1 VPELPEV
8 ETIVRDLRPQLAGR
22 RIESVQLT
30 RDPAIRKRLVRY
42 PNPTKFIRNLRGRTI
57 RSVERRGKY
66 LVMPLDRGVA
76 PRDGRSGPR
85 PTRVARDVPDERLRG
100 SANGAF
106 ETSGERLVVH
116 LGMTGHLRVWEPE
129 ETPVKHTHFRA
140 LLDSGLELRYDDP
153 RQFGR
158 LLLGT
163 QDELVAGRAFPARLG
178 PEPIH
183 GDLTEAE
190 FDSIVTSRRR
200 PIKSALLDQSFL
212 AGVGNIYADEACFRA
227 GIRPSRW
234 THRLTA
240 RERRALY
247 SAIQE
252 VLENGIAARGSSI
265 INYVDAFGVRGGN
278 QEKLLVYG
286 RSGEPCLKCGTPL
299 QGTRLAGRGT
309 VYCRK
314 CQR

>member
-1 VPELPEV
+1 MPELPEV

-30 RDPAIRKRLVRY
+30 RDKPARDRVIRY
-42 PNPTKFIRNLRGRTI
+42 PTALKFARRLRGRTI
-57 RSVERRGKY
+57 RTVERRGKY
-66 LVMPLDRGVA
+66 IVMPLDAA
-76 PRDGRSGPR
+76 P
-85 PTRVARDVPDERLRG
+85 ARTFP
-100 SANGAF
+100 ANGALQA
-106 ETSGERLVVH
+106 SGERMIVH

-129 ETPVKHTHFRA
+129 EAPVKHTHFRA

-158 LLLGT
+158 LIVGSL
-163 QDELVAGRAFPARLG
+163 DELIGARAFPKRLG

-190 FDSIVTSRRR
+190 FERLIRARRR
-200 PIKSALLDQSFL
+200 PVKSALLDQSFL

-234 THRLTA
+234 THRLTV

-247 SAIQE
+247 AAIQT
-252 VLENGIAARGSSI
+252 VLENSIAARGSSI
-265 INYVDAFGVRGGN
+265 INYVDGFGLRGAN
-278 QEKLLVYG
+278 QEQLLVYG
-286 RSGEPCLKCGTPL
+286 RRGEPCLRCGMPL

>member
-1 VPELPEV
+1 MPELPEV
-8 ETIVRDLRPQLAGR
+8 ETIVRDLRPQLTGR
-22 RIESVQLT
+22 RIESLQLA
-30 RDPAIRKRLVRY
+30 RDPAVRARVVRY
-42 PNPTKFIRNLRGRTI
+42 PSATKFVRRLRGRTI
-57 RSVERRGKY
+57 KAVLRRGKY
-66 LVMPLDRGVA
+66 IVMPLEPA
-76 PRDGRSGPR
+76 NDGTIR
-85 PTRVARDVPDERLRG
+85 P
-100 SANGAF
+100 NGAL
-106 ETSGERLVVH
+106 GDQVIVH

-129 ETPVKHTHFRA
+129 ESPVKHTHFRA
-140 LLDSGLELRYDDP
+140 GLDSGLELRYDDP

-158 LLLGT
+158 LVVGT
-163 QDELVAGRAFPARLG
+163 MDELIAARAFPRRLG

-190 FDSIVTSRRR
+190 FEGLVKARRR
-200 PIKSALLDQSFL
+200 PVKSALLDQSFL

-234 THRLTA
+234 THRLTV

-247 SAIQE
+247 EAIQY
-252 VLENGIAARGSSI
+252 VLENSIAARGSSI
-265 INYVDAFGVRGGN
+265 INYVDGFGLRGSN

-286 RSGEPCLKCGTPL
+286 RSGEPCLRCGTPL
-299 QGTRLAGRGT
+299 LGTRLAGRGT

>member
-1 VPELPEV
+1 MPELPEV
-8 ETIVRDLRPQLAGR
+8 ETIARDLRPQLAGR
-22 RIESVQLT
+22 RIESVHLT

-42 PNPTKFIRNLRGRTI
+42 PSATTFVRRLRGRTI

-66 LVMPLDRGVA
+66 LVMPLDQ
-76 PRDGRSGPR
+76 
-85 PTRVARDVPDERLRG
+85 
-100 SANGAF
+100 NGQ
-106 ETSGERLVVH
+106 RLVVH

-129 ETPVKHTHFRA
+129 EAPVKHTHLRV

-163 QDELVAGRAFPARLG
+163 QEELVAGRAFPAKLG
-178 PEPIH
+178 PEPIG

-190 FDSIVTSRRR
+190 FDRIVKSRRR

-252 VLENGIAARGSSI
+252 VLENSIAARGSSI

-286 RSGEPCLKCGTPL
+286 RSGEPCVKCGTPL
-299 QGTRLAGRGT
+299 QGSRLAGRGT

>member
-1 VPELPEV
+1 MPELPEV
-8 ETIVRDLRPQLAGR
+8 ETVVRDLRPQLSGR
-22 RIESVQLT
+22 RIVSLQLT
-30 RDPAIRKRLVRY
+30 RDPAIRARLVRH
-42 PNPTKFIRNLRGRTI
+42 PNPAQFARRLRGRTI
-57 RSVERRGKY
+57 KTVLRRGKY
-66 LVMPLDRGVA
+66 IVMPLD
-76 PRDGRSGPR
+76 GPR
-85 PTRVARDVPDERLRG
+85 TPRNGDSLSDE
-100 SANGAF
+100 
-106 ETSGERLVVH
+106 VIVH

-129 ETPVKHTHFRA
+129 EAPVKHTHFRA
-140 LLDSGLELRYDDP
+140 MLDSGLELRYDDP

-158 LLLGT
+158 LLVGRR
-163 QDELVAGRAFPARLG
+163 DELIAARAFPARLG

-190 FDSIVTSRRR
+190 FEKLVKARRR
-200 PIKSALLDQSFL
+200 PVKSALLDQSFL

-234 THRLTA
+234 THRLTV

-247 SAIQE
+247 QAIQY
-252 VLENGIAARGSSI
+252 VLENSIAARGSSI
-265 INYVDAFGVRGGN
+265 INYVDGFGLRGSN

-286 RSGEPCLKCGTPL
+286 RSGEPCLRCGTPL

>member
-1 VPELPEV
+1 MPELPEV
-8 ETIVRDLRPQLAGR
+8 ETVVRDLRSQLTGR
-22 RIESVQLT
+22 RIETVKLT
-30 RDPAIRKRLVRY
+30 SDPLVLSRLIRY
-42 PNPTKFIRNLRGRTI
+42 PTPRSFAARLRGQTI
-57 RSVERRGKY
+57 RTVERRGKY
-66 LVMPLDRGVA
+66 IVMPLGEN
-76 PRDGRSGPR
+76 GRR
-85 PTRVARDVPDERLRG
+85 
-100 SANGAF
+100 F
-106 ETSGERLVVH
+106 VVH
-116 LGMTGHLRVWEPE
+116 LGMTGHLRGWEPE
-129 ETPVKHTHFRA
+129 EATVKHTHFRA

-163 QDELVAGRAFPARLG
+163 QDELVQARAFPARLG

-190 FDSIVTSRRR
+190 FERLIRARRR
-200 PIKSALLDQSFL
+200 PVKSALLDQSFL

-247 SAIQE
+247 SSIEE
-252 VLENGIAARGSSI
+252 VLENSIAARGSSI
-265 INYVDAFGVRGGN
+265 INYVDAFGVRGSN

-286 RSGEPCLKCGTPL
+286 RGGEPCLKCGTRL
-299 QGTRLAGRGT
+299 QVTRLAGRGT

>member
-8 ETIVRDLRPQLAGR
+8 ETVVRDLRPQLSGR
-22 RIESVQLT
+22 RITSVQLT
-30 RDPAIRKRLVRY
+30 PDPAIRGRLVRY
-42 PNPTKFIRNLRGRTI
+42 PSARQFVQRLKGRTI
-57 RSVERRGKY
+57 RTVERRGKY
-66 LVMPLDRGVA
+66 IVMPLDQ
-76 PRDGRSGPR
+76 D
-85 PTRVARDVPDERLRG
+85 
-100 SANGAF
+100 
-106 ETSGERLVVH
+106 GERLVVH

-129 ETPVKHTHFRA
+129 EAPVKHTHVRVR
-140 LLDSGLELRYDDP
+140 LDTGLELRYDDQ

-158 LLLGT
+158 LLLGK
-163 QDELVAGRAFPARLG
+163 QEELVAARAFPARLG

-190 FDSIVTSRRR
+190 FERLIRARRR
-200 PIKSALLDQSFL
+200 PVKSALLDQSFL

-234 THRLTA
+234 THRLTV

-247 SAIQE
+247 SSIQE
-252 VLENGIAARGSSI
+252 VLENSIAARGSSI
-265 INYVDAFGVRGGN
+265 INYVDAFGLRGSN

-286 RSGEPCLKCGTPL
+286 RAGEPCLRCGTPL

>member
-1 VPELPEV
+1 MPELPEV
-8 ETIVRDLRPQLAGR
+8 ETVVRDLRPQLSGR
-22 RIESVQLT
+22 TIASVQLT
-30 RDPAIRKRLVRY
+30 RDPLIRGRLIRY
-42 PNPTKFIRNLRGRTI
+42 PSATTFVRRLRGRTI

-66 LVMPLDRGVA
+66 IVMPLDQ
-76 PRDGRSGPR
+76 DS
-85 PTRVARDVPDERLRG
+85 
-100 SANGAF
+100 
-106 ETSGERLVVH
+106 ERLVVH

-129 ETPVKHTHFRA
+129 ETPVKHTHVHVV
-140 LLDSGLELRYDDP
+140 LDTGLELRYDDQ

-158 LLLGT
+158 LLLGK
-163 QDELVAGRAFPARLG
+163 QDELVAARAFPARLG

-190 FDSIVTSRRR
+190 FDRLVRGRRR
-200 PIKSALLDQSFL
+200 PVKSALLDQSFL

-234 THRLTA
+234 THQLTL

-252 VLENGIAARGSSI
+252 VLENSIAARGSSI
-265 INYVDAFGVRGGN
+265 INYVDAFGLRGSN

-286 RSGEPCLKCGTPL
+286 RAGEPCLTCGTPL

>member
-1 VPELPEV
+1 MPELPEV

-42 PNPTKFIRNLRGRTI
+42 PNPTTFIRNLRGRTI

-66 LVMPLDRGVA
+66 LVMPLDH
-76 PRDGRSGPR
+76 D
-85 PTRVARDVPDERLRG
+85 
-100 SANGAF
+100 
-106 ETSGERLVVH
+106 GERLVVH

-178 PEPIH
+178 PEPIQ

-190 FDSIVTSRRR
+190 FDKIVKSRRR

-286 RSGEPCLKCGTPL
+286 RSGEPCVKCGTPL

>member
-1 VPELPEV
+1 MPELPEV

-30 RDPAIRKRLVRY
+30 RDPAIRGRLVRY
-42 PNPTKFIRNLRGRTI
+42 PNATTFVRRLRGRTI

-66 LVMPLDRGVA
+66 LVMPLDH
-76 PRDGRSGPR
+76 
-85 PTRVARDVPDERLRG
+85 
-100 SANGAF
+100 N
-106 ETSGERLVVH
+106 GERLVVH

-129 ETPVKHTHFRA
+129 EAPVKHTHLRA

-163 QDELVAGRAFPARLG
+163 QEDLVAGRAFPARLG
-178 PEPIH
+178 PEPVH

-190 FDSIVTSRRR
+190 FEKIVKSRRR
-200 PIKSALLDQSFL
+200 PINSALLDQSFL

-234 THRLTA
+234 THRLTG

-252 VLENGIAARGSSI
+252 VLENSIAARGSSI
-265 INYVDAFGVRGGN
+265 INYVDAFGLRGTN

-286 RSGEPCLKCGTPL
+286 RSGEPCVRCGTPL

>member
-1 VPELPEV
+1 MPELPEV
-8 ETIVRDLRPQLAGR
+8 ETIVNDLRPQLAGR
-22 RIESVQLT
+22 RIESLHLT
-30 RDPAIRKRLVRY
+30 RDAAIRARVVRY
-42 PNPTKFIRNLRGRTI
+42 PSAARFVRRLRGRTI
-57 RSVERRGKY
+57 TAVERRGKY
-66 LVMPLDRGVA
+66 IVMPLDGT
-76 PRDGRSGPR
+76 
-85 PTRVARDVPDERLRG
+85 PTG
-100 SANGAF
+100 TFGANGALD
-106 ETSGERLVVH
+106 SDRMIVH

-158 LLLGT
+158 LVVGT
-163 QDELVAGRAFPARLG
+163 MDELIAARAFPRRLG

-190 FDSIVTSRRR
+190 FERLVKARRR
-200 PIKSALLDQSFL
+200 PVKSALLDQSFL

-234 THRLTA
+234 THRLTV

-247 SAIQE
+247 AAIRD
-252 VLENGIAARGSSI
+252 VLENSIAARGSSI
-265 INYVDAFGVRGGN
+265 INYVDGFGLPGGN

-286 RSGEPCLKCGTPL
+286 RSGEPCLRCGTPL

>member
-1 VPELPEV
+1 MPELPEV
-8 ETIVRDLRPQLAGR
+8 ETIVRDLRPQLAGQ

-30 RDPAIRKRLVRY
+30 RDKPARDRVVRY
-42 PNPTKFIRNLRGRTI
+42 PTAVQFARRLRGRTI
-57 RSVERRGKY
+57 RTVERRGKY
-66 LVMPLDRGVA
+66 IVIPLAVA
-76 PRDGRSGPR
+76 PGNGKSATPGDAASQ
-85 PTRVARDVPDERLRG
+85 ERLI
-100 SANGAF
+100 
-106 ETSGERLVVH
+106 VH
-116 LGMTGHLRVWEPE
+116 LGMTGHLQVWEPE

-140 LLDSGLELRYDDP
+140 SLDSGLELRYDDP

-158 LLLGT
+158 LVVGSL
-163 QDELVAGRAFPARLG
+163 DELIDSRAFPRRLG
-178 PEPIH
+178 PEPIY

-190 FDSIVTSRRR
+190 FEKLIRARRR
-200 PIKSALLDQSFL
+200 PVKSALLDQSFL

-227 GIRPSRW
+227 EIRPSRW
-234 THRLTA
+234 TNRLTL

-247 SAIQE
+247 SAIKD
-252 VLENGIAARGSSI
+252 VLETSIAARGSSV
-265 INYVDAFGVRGGN
+265 INYVDGFGLRGAN

-286 RSGEPCLKCGTPL
+286 RRGEPCLRCGTPL

>member
-1 VPELPEV
+1 MPELPEV

-22 RIESVQLT
+22 RIESVELT
-30 RDPAIRKRLVRY
+30 RDRPARDRVIRY
-42 PNPTKFIRNLRGRTI
+42 PTALKFARRLRGRTI
-57 RSVERRGKY
+57 KSVERRGKY
-66 LVMPLDRGVA
+66 IVMPLSVA
-76 PRDGRSGPR
+76 PNGD
-85 PTRVARDVPDERLRG
+85 
-100 SANGAF
+100 SAS
-106 ETSGERLVVH
+106 ETPGERLVVH

-129 ETPVKHTHFRA
+129 EAPVKHTHFRA

-158 LLLGT
+158 LVVGSL
-163 QDELVAGRAFPARLG
+163 DELIDARAFPRRLG

-190 FDSIVTSRRR
+190 FEKLIRARRR
-200 PIKSALLDQSFL
+200 PVKSALLDQSFL

-234 THRLTA
+234 THRLTV

-247 SAIQE
+247 AAIHD
-252 VLENGIAARGSSI
+252 VLENSIAARGSSI
-265 INYVDAFGVRGGN
+265 INYVDGFGLRGAN
-278 QEKLLVYG
+278 QETLLVYG
-286 RSGEPCLKCGTPL
+286 RRGEPCLRCGTPL

>member
-1 VPELPEV
+1 MPELPEV

-30 RDPAIRKRLVRY
+30 RDPAIRARVVRF
-42 PNPTKFIRNLRGRTI
+42 PSATKFARSLRGRTI

-66 LVMPLDRGVA
+66 IVMPLETIPNGTF
-76 PRDGRSGPR
+76 G
-85 PTRVARDVPDERLRG
+85 
-100 SANGAF
+100 ANGAL
-106 ETSGERLVVH
+106 EASGDRMIVH

-158 LLLGT
+158 LVVGSL
-163 QDELVAGRAFPARLG
+163 DELIAARAFPARLG

-183 GDLTEAE
+183 GDLTELE
-190 FDSIVTSRRR
+190 FERLVKARRR
-200 PIKSALLDQSFL
+200 PVKSALLDQSFL

-234 THRLTA
+234 THRLTV

-247 SAIQE
+247 AAIQE
-252 VLENGIAARGSSI
+252 VLENSIAARGSSI
-265 INYVDAFGVRGGN
+265 INYVDAFGVRGNN
-278 QEKLLVYG
+278 QEQLLVYG
-286 RSGEPCLKCGTPL
+286 RSGEPCLRCGTPL

-314 CQR
+314 CQH

>member
-1 VPELPEV
+1 MPELPEV
-8 ETIVRDLRPQLAGR
+8 ETVVRDLRPQLSGR

-30 RDPAIRKRLVRY
+30 RDPAIRARLVRH
-42 PNPTKFIRNLRGRTI
+42 PSPGQFVRRLRGATI
-57 RSVERRGKY
+57 TSVERRGKY
-66 LVMPLDRGVA
+66 IVMPLDH
-76 PRDGRSGPR
+76 DGQ
-85 PTRVARDVPDERLRG
+85 
-100 SANGAF
+100 
-106 ETSGERLVVH
+106 RLVVH

-129 ETPVKHTHFRA
+129 EAPVKHTHFRA
-140 LLDSGLELRYDDP
+140 LLDSGLELRYDDQ

-158 LLLGT
+158 LLLGKP
-163 QDELVAGRAFPARLG
+163 DELIGARAFPARLG

-190 FDSIVTSRRR
+190 FDKLIRARRR
-200 PIKSALLDQSFL
+200 PVKSALLDQSFL

-234 THRLTA
+234 TNRLTV

-247 SAIQE
+247 SAIRE
-252 VLENGIAARGSSI
+252 VLEHSIAARGSSV
-265 INYVDAFGVRGGN
+265 INYVDAFGVRGAN
-278 QEKLLVYG
+278 QEQLLVYG
-286 RSGEPCLKCGTPL
+286 RRGQPCLICGTPL

>member
-1 VPELPEV
+1 
-8 ETIVRDLRPQLAGR
+8 
-22 RIESVQLT
+22 VQLT
-30 RDPAIRKRLVRY
+30 RDPAIRGRLVRY
-42 PNPTKFIRNLRGRTI
+42 PNATTFVRRLRGRTI

-66 LVMPLDRGVA
+66 LVMPLDH
-76 PRDGRSGPR
+76 
-85 PTRVARDVPDERLRG
+85 
-100 SANGAF
+100 N
-106 ETSGERLVVH
+106 GERLVVH

-129 ETPVKHTHFRA
+129 EAPVKHTHLRA

-163 QDELVAGRAFPARLG
+163 QEDLVAGRAFPARLG
-178 PEPIH
+178 PEPVH

-190 FDSIVTSRRR
+190 FEKIVRSRRR

-234 THRLTA
+234 THRLTG

-252 VLENGIAARGSSI
+252 VLENSIAARGSSI
-265 INYVDAFGVRGGN
+265 INYVDAFGLRGTN

-286 RSGEPCLKCGTPL
+286 RSGEPCVKCGTPL

>member
-1 VPELPEV
+1 MPELPEV
-8 ETIVRDLRPQLAGR
+8 ETIVRDLRPQLTGR
-22 RIESVQLT
+22 RIESLQLA
-30 RDPAIRKRLVRY
+30 RDPAVRARVVRY
-42 PNPTKFIRNLRGRTI
+42 PSATKFVRRLRGRTI
-57 RSVERRGKY
+57 KAVLRRGKY
-66 LVMPLDRGVA
+66 IVMPLEPA
-76 PRDGRSGPR
+76 NDGTIR
-85 PTRVARDVPDERLRG
+85 P
-100 SANGAF
+100 NGAL
-106 ETSGERLVVH
+106 GDQVIVH

-129 ETPVKHTHFRA
+129 ESPVKHTHFRA
-140 LLDSGLELRYDDP
+140 VLDSGLELRYDDP

-158 LLLGT
+158 LVVGT
-163 QDELVAGRAFPARLG
+163 MDELIAARAFPRRLG

-190 FDSIVTSRRR
+190 FEGLVKARRR
-200 PIKSALLDQSFL
+200 PVKSALLDQSFL

-234 THRLTA
+234 THRLTV

-247 SAIQE
+247 EAIQY
-252 VLENGIAARGSSI
+252 VLENSIAARGSSI
-265 INYVDAFGVRGGN
+265 INYVDGFGLRGSN

-286 RSGEPCLKCGTPL
+286 RSGEPCLRCGTPL
-299 QGTRLAGRGT
+299 RGTRLAGRGT

>member
-1 VPELPEV
+1 MPELPEV
-8 ETIVRDLRPQLAGR
+8 ETIVNDLRPQLVGR
-22 RIESVQLT
+22 RFESLHLT
-30 RDPAIRKRLVRY
+30 RDPAIRARLVRY
-42 PNPTKFIRNLRGRTI
+42 PTANTFIRRLRGRTI
-57 RSVERRGKY
+57 MSVQRRGKY
-66 LVMPLDRGVA
+66 IVMPLDPA
-76 PRDGRSGPR
+76 
-85 PTRVARDVPDERLRG
+85 AAANNG
-100 SANGAF
+100 SAGGIA
-106 ETSGERLVVH
+106 TAGERVIVH

-129 ETPVKHTHFRA
+129 EAPVKHTHFRA

-158 LLLGT
+158 LVLGSM
-163 QDELVAGRAFPARLG
+163 DELIAARAFPARLG

-190 FDSIVTSRRR
+190 FERLIRARRR
-200 PIKSALLDQSFL
+200 PVKSALLDQSFL

-234 THRLTA
+234 THRLTV

-247 SAIQE
+247 EAIQH
-252 VLENGIAARGSSI
+252 VLENSIAARGSSI
-265 INYVDAFGVRGGN
+265 INYVDGFGLPGGN

-286 RSGEPCLKCGTPL
+286 RSGEPCLRCGTPL

-309 VYCRK
+309 VYCRT

>member
-1 VPELPEV
+1 MPELPEV
-8 ETIVRDLRPQLAGR
+8 ETIVRDLRPQLTGR
-22 RIESVQLT
+22 RIESLQLA
-30 RDPAIRKRLVRY
+30 RDPAVRARVVRY
-42 PNPTKFIRNLRGRTI
+42 PSATKFVRRLRGRTI
-57 RSVERRGKY
+57 KAVLRRGKY
-66 LVMPLDRGVA
+66 IVMPLEPA
-76 PRDGRSGPR
+76 NDGTIR
-85 PTRVARDVPDERLRG
+85 P
-100 SANGAF
+100 NGAL
-106 ETSGERLVVH
+106 GDQVIVH

-129 ETPVKHTHFRA
+129 ESPVKHTHFRA
-140 LLDSGLELRYDDP
+140 VLDSGLELRYDDP

-158 LLLGT
+158 LVVGT
-163 QDELVAGRAFPARLG
+163 MDELIAARAFPRRLG

-190 FDSIVTSRRR
+190 FEGLVKARRR
-200 PIKSALLDQSFL
+200 PVKSALLDQSFL

-234 THRLTA
+234 THRLTV

-247 SAIQE
+247 EAIQY
-252 VLENGIAARGSSI
+252 VLENSIAARGSSI
-265 INYVDAFGVRGGN
+265 INYVDGFGLRGSN

-286 RSGEPCLKCGTPL
+286 RSGEPCLRCGTPL
-299 QGTRLAGRGT
+299 LGTRLAGRGT

>member
-1 VPELPEV
+1 MPELPEV
-8 ETIVRDLRPQLAGR
+8 ETVVRDLRPQLSGR
-22 RIESVQLT
+22 RIVAVELG
-30 RDPAIRKRLVRY
+30 RDPAALARVIRY
-42 PNPTKFIRNLRGRTI
+42 PAPRAFGRRLRGQTI
-57 RSVERRGKY
+57 AAVERRGKY
-66 LVMPLDRGVA
+66 IVMPLGQN
-76 PRDGRSGPR
+76 GRR
-85 PTRVARDVPDERLRG
+85 
-100 SANGAF
+100 F
-106 ETSGERLVVH
+106 IVH
-116 LGMTGHLRVWEPE
+116 LGMTGHLRAWEPE
-129 ETPVKHTHFRA
+129 EAPVKHTHFRA
-140 LLDSGLELRYDDP
+140 RLDSGLELRYDDS

-163 QDELVAGRAFPARLG
+163 HEELVAARAFPARLG

-190 FDSIVTSRRR
+190 FERLVRARRR
-200 PIKSALLDQSFL
+200 PVKSALLDQSFL

-234 THRLTA
+234 THRLTV

-247 SAIQE
+247 ASIQE
-252 VLENGIAARGSSI
+252 VLENSIAARGSSI
-265 INYVDAFGVRGGN
+265 INYVDAFGLRGGN

-286 RSGEPCLKCGTPL
+286 RGGEPCLRCGTPL
-299 QGTRLAGRGT
+299 QATRLAGRGT

>member
-1 VPELPEV
+1 MPELPEV
-8 ETIVRDLRPQLAGR
+8 ETVVNDLRPQLAGR
-22 RIESVQLT
+22 RVESLHLT
-30 RDPAIRKRLVRY
+30 RDAAIRARVVRY
-42 PNPTKFIRNLRGRTI
+42 PSAARFVRRLRGRTI
-57 RSVERRGKY
+57 KTVLRRGKY
-66 LVMPLDRGVA
+66 IVMPLDGT
-76 PRDGRSGPR
+76 
-85 PTRVARDVPDERLRG
+85 PTG
-100 SANGAF
+100 TFGANGALD
-106 ETSGERLVVH
+106 SDRMIVH

-140 LLDSGLELRYDDP
+140 LLDSGLELRYEDP

-158 LLLGT
+158 LVIGT
-163 QDELVAGRAFPARLG
+163 MDELIAARAFPRRLG

-190 FDSIVTSRRR
+190 FERLVKARRR
-200 PIKSALLDQSFL
+200 PVKSALLDQSFL

-234 THRLTA
+234 THRLTV

-252 VLENGIAARGSSI
+252 VLENSIAARGSSI
-265 INYVDAFGVRGGN
+265 IDYVDGFGLRGSN

-286 RSGEPCLKCGTPL
+286 RSGEPCIKCGTPL

>member
-1 VPELPEV
+1 MPELPEV
-8 ETIVRDLRPQLAGR
+8 ETVVRDLRPQLAGR
-22 RIESVQLT
+22 RLESVQLT
-30 RDPAIRKRLVRY
+30 RDPAIRVRLVRY
-42 PNPTKFIRNLRGRTI
+42 PSPAKFVRSLRGRKIT
-57 RSVERRGKY
+57 SVERRGKY
-66 LVMPLDRGVA
+66 IVMPLD
-76 PRDGRSGPR
+76 D
-85 PTRVARDVPDERLRG
+85 
-100 SANGAF
+100 NGQ
-106 ETSGERLVVH
+106 RLVVH

-129 ETPVKHTHFRA
+129 EAPVKHTHFRA

-158 LLLGT
+158 LLVGSM
-163 QDELVAGRAFPARLG
+163 DELIAARAFPARLG
-178 PEPIH
+178 PEPIA

-190 FDSIVTSRRR
+190 FERLIKARRR
-200 PIKSALLDQSFL
+200 PVKSALLDQSFL

-234 THRLTA
+234 THRLTT
-240 RERRALY
+240 RERRGLY

-252 VLENGIAARGSSI
+252 VLENSIAARGSSI
-265 INYVDAFGVRGGN
+265 INYVDAFGLRGRN

-286 RSGEPCLKCGTPL
+286 RSGEPCLRCGTPL

>member
-1 VPELPEV
+1 MPELPEV
-8 ETIVRDLRPQLAGR
+8 ETVVNDLRPQLVGR
-22 RIESVQLT
+22 RIESLQLT
-30 RDPAIRKRLVRY
+30 RDPAIRARLVRH
-42 PNPTKFIRNLRGRTI
+42 PSPAQFLRRLRGRTI
-57 RSVERRGKY
+57 ASVQRRGKY
-66 LVMPLDRGVA
+66 IVMPLEPAAVGTFH
-76 PRDGRSGPR
+76 G
-85 PTRVARDVPDERLRG
+85 
-100 SANGAF
+100 NGAL
-106 ETSGERLVVH
+106 EPSGERVIVH

-158 LLLGT
+158 LVVGSL
-163 QDELVAGRAFPARLG
+163 DELIAARAFPARLG

-190 FDSIVTSRRR
+190 FEKLVKARRR
-200 PIKSALLDQSFL
+200 PVKSALLDQSFL

-234 THRLTA
+234 THRLTV

-247 SAIQE
+247 AAIQE
-252 VLENGIAARGSSI
+252 VLETSIAARGSSI
-265 INYVDAFGVRGGN
+265 INYVDGFGLRGSN

-286 RSGEPCLKCGTPL
+286 RSGKPCLTCGTPL
-299 QGTRLAGRGT
+299 RGTRLAGRST
-309 VYCRK
+309 VYCRT

>member
-1 VPELPEV
+1 MPELPEV
-8 ETIVRDLRPQLAGR
+8 ETIVNDLRPQLVGR
-22 RIESVQLT
+22 RFEWLQLT
-30 RDPAIRKRLVRY
+30 RDPAIRARLVRY
-42 PNPTKFIRNLRGRTI
+42 PSADKFIRRLRGRRIKT
-57 RSVERRGKY
+57 VERRGKY
-66 LVMPLDRGVA
+66 IVMPLDPAAGEEKL
-76 PRDGRSGPR
+76 G
-85 PTRVARDVPDERLRG
+85 
-100 SANGAF
+100 ANGDV
-106 ETSGERLVVH
+106 TTTDQRVIVH

-129 ETPVKHTHFRA
+129 EAPVKHTHFRA

-158 LLLGT
+158 LVVGSM
-163 QDELVAGRAFPARLG
+163 DELIAARAFPARLG

-190 FDSIVTSRRR
+190 FERLIRARRR
-200 PIKSALLDQSFL
+200 PVKSALLDQSFL

-234 THRLTA
+234 THRLTV

-247 SAIQE
+247 EAIQH
-252 VLENGIAARGSSI
+252 VLENSIAARGSSI
-265 INYVDAFGVRGGN
+265 INYVDGFGLPGGN

-286 RSGEPCLKCGTPL
+286 RSGEPCLRCGTPL

>member
-1 VPELPEV
+1 MPELPEV
-8 ETIVRDLRPQLAGR
+8 ETVVRDLRPQLTGR
-22 RIESVQLT
+22 RIESLQLT
-30 RDPAIRKRLVRY
+30 RDPAVRARVVRY
-42 PNPTKFIRNLRGRTI
+42 PSATKFVRRLRGRTI
-57 RSVERRGKY
+57 KTVLRRGKY
-66 LVMPLDRGVA
+66 IVMPLEPA
-76 PRDGRSGPR
+76 PTGTFAP
-85 PTRVARDVPDERLRG
+85 
-100 SANGAF
+100 NGAL
-106 ETSGERLVVH
+106 GDQVIVH

-129 ETPVKHTHFRA
+129 EAPVKHTHFRA
-140 LLDSGLELRYDDP
+140 VLDSGLELRYDDP

-158 LLLGT
+158 LVIGT
-163 QDELVAGRAFPARLG
+163 MDELIAARAFPRRLG

-190 FDSIVTSRRR
+190 FERLVKARRR
-200 PIKSALLDQSFL
+200 PVKSALLDQSFL

-234 THRLTA
+234 THRLTV

-247 SAIQE
+247 EAIQY
-252 VLENGIAARGSSI
+252 VLENSIAARGSSI
-265 INYVDAFGVRGGN
+265 INYVDGFGLRGSN

-286 RSGEPCLKCGTPL
+286 RSGEPCLRCGTPL
-299 QGTRLAGRGT
+299 LGTRLAGRGT

>member
-1 VPELPEV
+1 MPELPEV
-8 ETIVRDLRPQLAGR
+8 ETVVRDLQPQLSGR
-22 RIESVQLT
+22 RVESVQVTSDL
-30 RDPAIRKRLVRY
+30 AIRARLIRY
-42 PNPTKFIRNLRGRTI
+42 PTPRQFVARLRGRIITT
-57 RSVERRGKY
+57 VQRRGKY
-66 LVMPLDRGVA
+66 IVIPLDSPAAYGQ
-76 PRDGRSGPR
+76 PENGDSQ
-85 PTRVARDVPDERLRG
+85 RLI
-100 SANGAF
+100 
-106 ETSGERLVVH
+106 VH

-129 ETPVKHTHFRA
+129 EAPVKHTHFRA
-140 LLDSGLELRYDDP
+140 VLDSGLELRYEDP

-158 LLLGT
+158 LLLGSM
-163 QDELVAGRAFPARLG
+163 DEVMAAGAFPARLG

-183 GDLTEAE
+183 GDLTEAQFE
-190 FDSIVTSRRR
+190 QLVRARRR
-200 PIKSALLDQSFL
+200 PVKSALLDQSFL

-252 VLENGIAARGSSI
+252 VLENSIAARGSSI

-286 RSGEPCLKCGTPL
+286 RSGEPCLRCGTL
-299 QGTRLAGRGT
+299 LRGTRLAGRGT
-309 VYCRK
+309 VYCRT

>member
-1 VPELPEV
+1 MPELPEV
-8 ETIVRDLRPQLAGR
+8 ETIVNDLRPQLVGR
-22 RIESVQLT
+22 RFESVHLT
-30 RDPAIRKRLVRY
+30 RDPAIQARLVRY
-42 PNPTKFIRNLRGRTI
+42 PSANAFVRRLRGRMI
-57 RSVERRGKY
+57 MSIQRRGKY
-66 LVMPLDRGVA
+66 IVMPLDLPAGEQYL
-76 PRDGRSGPR
+76 P
-85 PTRVARDVPDERLRG
+85 
-100 SANGAF
+100 ANGGVHP
-106 ETSGERLVVH
+106 SGDRVIVH
-116 LGMTGHLRVWEPE
+116 LGMTGQRRVWEPE

-140 LLDSGLELRYDDP
+140 LLDSGVELRYDDP

-158 LLLGT
+158 LVVGSM
-163 QDELVAGRAFPARLG
+163 DELIAARAFPARLG

-183 GDLTEAE
+183 GDLTESE
-190 FDSIVTSRRR
+190 FERLIRARRR
-200 PIKSALLDQSFL
+200 PVKSALLDQSFL

-234 THRLTA
+234 THRLTV

-252 VLENGIAARGSSI
+252 VLENSIAARGSSI
-265 INYVDAFGVRGGN
+265 INYVDGFGLRGSN

-286 RSGEPCLKCGTPL
+286 RAGEPCLTCGTPL

>member
-1 VPELPEV
+1 MPELPEV
-8 ETIVRDLRPQLAGR
+8 ETVVRDLRPQLSGR
-22 RIESVQLT
+22 RIVAVELG
-30 RDPAIRKRLVRY
+30 RDPAALARVIRY
-42 PNPTKFIRNLRGRTI
+42 PAPRAFGRRLRGQTI
-57 RSVERRGKY
+57 AAVERRGKY
-66 LVMPLDRGVA
+66 IVMPLGQN
-76 PRDGRSGPR
+76 GRR
-85 PTRVARDVPDERLRG
+85 
-100 SANGAF
+100 F
-106 ETSGERLVVH
+106 IVH
-116 LGMTGHLRVWEPE
+116 LGMTGHLRAWEPE
-129 ETPVKHTHFRA
+129 EAPVKHTHFRA
-140 LLDSGLELRYDDP
+140 RLDSGLELRYDDS

-163 QDELVAGRAFPARLG
+163 HEELVAARAFPARLG

-190 FDSIVTSRRR
+190 FERLVRARRR
-200 PIKSALLDQSFL
+200 PVKSALLDQSFL

-234 THRLTA
+234 THRLTL

-247 SAIQE
+247 ASIQE
-252 VLENGIAARGSSI
+252 VLENSIAARGSSI
-265 INYVDAFGVRGGN
+265 INYVDAFGLRGGN

-286 RSGEPCLKCGTPL
+286 RGGEPCLRCGTPL
-299 QGTRLAGRGT
+299 QATRLAGRGT

>member
-1 VPELPEV
+1 MPELPEV
-8 ETIVRDLRPQLAGR
+8 ETIVRDLRPQLTGR
-22 RIESVQLT
+22 RIESLQLT
-30 RDPAIRKRLVRY
+30 RDPAIRARVVRY
-42 PNPTKFIRNLRGRTI
+42 PSAATFVRRLRGRTI
-57 RSVERRGKY
+57 KTVLRRGKY
-66 LVMPLDRGVA
+66 IVLLLEPA
-76 PRDGRSGPR
+76 AAE
-85 PTRVARDVPDERLRG
+85 TFA
-100 SANGAF
+100 ANGAL
-106 ETSGERLVVH
+106 GDQMIVH

-158 LLLGT
+158 LVVGT
-163 QDELVAGRAFPARLG
+163 MDELIAARAFPRRLG

-190 FDSIVTSRRR
+190 FERLVKARRR
-200 PIKSALLDQSFL
+200 PVKSALLDQSFL

-234 THRLTA
+234 THRLTV

-247 SAIQE
+247 EAIQY
-252 VLENGIAARGSSI
+252 VLENSIAARGSSI
-265 INYVDAFGVRGGN
+265 INYVDGFGLRGSN

-286 RSGEPCLKCGTPL
+286 RSGEPCLRCGTPL
-299 QGTRLAGRGT
+299 LGTRLAGRGT

>member
-1 VPELPEV
+1 MPELPEV
-8 ETIVRDLRPQLAGR
+8 ETVVRDLRPQLSGR
-22 RIESVQLT
+22 RVESVRLT
-30 RDPAIRKRLVRY
+30 KDPAILGRLIRY
-42 PNPTKFIRNLRGRTI
+42 PTASQFARRLKGRTI

-66 LVMPLDRGVA
+66 IVMPLDQ
-76 PRDGRSGPR
+76 DGR
-85 PTRVARDVPDERLRG
+85 RLI
-100 SANGAF
+100 
-106 ETSGERLVVH
+106 VH

-129 ETPVKHTHFRA
+129 EKPVKHTHFRA
-140 LLDSGLELRYDDP
+140 LLDSGAELRYDDQ

-163 QDELVAGRAFPARLG
+163 QEELVAARAFPAKLG

-190 FDSIVTSRRR
+190 FAALIKARRR
-200 PIKSALLDQSFL
+200 PVKSALLDQSFL
-212 AGVGNIYADEACFRA
+212 AGVGNIYADEACFLA

-234 THRLTA
+234 TYRLTA

-252 VLENGIAARGSSI
+252 VLEKSIAARGSSI
-265 INYVDAFGVRGGN
+265 INYVDAFGLRGQN
-278 QEKLLVYG
+278 QERLLVYG
-286 RSGEPCLKCGTPL
+286 RSGEPCLRCGTPL
-299 QGTRLAGRGT
+299 LGTRLAGRGT

>member
-1 VPELPEV
+1 MPELPEV

-22 RIESVQLT
+22 RIESVHLT
-30 RDPAIRKRLVRY
+30 REKPTRDRVIRY
-42 PNPTKFIRNLRGRTI
+42 PTALKFTRRLRGRTI

-66 LVMPLDRGVA
+66 IVMPLDAA
-76 PRDGRSGPR
+76 PGRTFPG
-85 PTRVARDVPDERLRG
+85 
-100 SANGAF
+100 NGALDP
-106 ETSGERLVVH
+106 SGERMIVH

-129 ETPVKHTHFRA
+129 EAPVKHTHFRA
-140 LLDSGLELRYDDP
+140 LLDSGLELRYDDS

-158 LLLGT
+158 LVVGSL
-163 QDELVAGRAFPARLG
+163 DELIDARAFPRRLG

-190 FDSIVTSRRR
+190 FERLIRARRR
-200 PIKSALLDQSFL
+200 PVKSALLDQSFL

-234 THRLTA
+234 THRLTV

-247 SAIQE
+247 GAIQE
-252 VLENGIAARGSSI
+252 VLENSIAARGSSI
-265 INYVDAFGVRGGN
+265 INYVDGFGLRGAN
-278 QEKLLVYG
+278 QEQLLVYG
-286 RSGEPCLKCGTPL
+286 RRGEPCLRCGTPL

>member
-1 VPELPEV
+1 MPELPEV
-8 ETIVRDLRPQLAGR
+8 ETVVRDLRPQLTGR
-22 RIESVQLT
+22 RIQSLQLT
-30 RDPAIRKRLVRY
+30 RDPAVQARVVRY
-42 PNPTKFIRNLRGRTI
+42 PSATKFVRRLRGRTI
-57 RSVERRGKY
+57 KTVLRRGKY
-66 LVMPLDRGVA
+66 IVMPLEPA
-76 PRDGRSGPR
+76 PTGTFAP
-85 PTRVARDVPDERLRG
+85 
-100 SANGAF
+100 NGAL
-106 ETSGERLVVH
+106 GDQVIVH

-129 ETPVKHTHFRA
+129 EAPVKHTHFRA
-140 LLDSGLELRYDDP
+140 VLDSGLELRYDDP

-158 LLLGT
+158 LVIGT
-163 QDELVAGRAFPARLG
+163 MDELIAARAFPRRLG

-190 FDSIVTSRRR
+190 FERLVKARRR
-200 PIKSALLDQSFL
+200 PVKSALLDQSFL

-234 THRLTA
+234 THRLTV

-247 SAIQE
+247 EAIQY
-252 VLENGIAARGSSI
+252 VLENSIAARGSSI
-265 INYVDAFGVRGGN
+265 INYVDGFGLRGSN

-286 RSGEPCLKCGTPL
+286 RSGEPCLRCGTPL
-299 QGTRLAGRGT
+299 LGTRLAGRGT